1 MCLTVILAEAGE
13 IHADVGPE
21 TVRVT
26 TLGTMARGSLVNL
39 ERPMRADGRFGG
51 HFVQGHVDAIGH
63 IEDLRADAEFHWMTV
78 VFPTEL
84 AAYIVH
90 KGSIAVDGI
99 SLTVAGLGAD
109 RFDVQVV
116 PYHDRAHQPEAR
128 AGARPRESRVR
139 HHREI
144 RRARRAARGA
154 DAGGRAPRRGEA
166 LIMEIAKG
174 ARKRRGPFA
183 RIEDAIAEIR
193 AGRMVIV
200 VDDEGRENEGDL
212 TIAAEKITAEAITFM
227 ARYGCGLICL
237 SMTPERLDE
246 LEIPL
251 MVANNSS
258 RFDTAFCVPIEAK
271 GRTTTGISAGDRAA
285 TVRAAIDPA
294 TRPADLARPGHMF
307 PLRSRTGGVTVRA
320 GQTEAAVD
328 LARIAGLYPAGVIC
342 EIMNE
347 DGTMARVPELTR
359 FAKRHGLL
367 VVTIADL
374 IKYRMRTES
383 LVKRVASAQLPT
395 RYGPFTVHAFENLVD
410 NQTHVALVCGDI
422 GDGKN
427 VLVRVHSQC
436 LTGDVLHSIRCDCG
450 AQLDTAMQRIAAEG
464 RGVLLY
470 LNQEGRG
477 IGLANKIRAY
487 ELQDEGFD
495 TVEANERLG
504 FKADQRDYGMGVQ
517 ILRELGVRMMRLL
530 SNNPR
535 KLVGIEGYGLS
546 VSEWLP
552 LEIPASD
559 STRRYLKTKKD
570 KLGHKLSSV

>member
-1 MCLTVILAEAGE
+1 
-13 IHADVGPE
+13 
-21 TVRVT
+21 
-26 TLGTMARGSLVNL
+26 
-39 ERPMRADGRFGG
+39 
-51 HFVQGHVDAIGH
+51 
-63 IEDLRADAEFHWMTV
+63 
-78 VFPTEL
+78 
-84 AAYIVH
+84 
-90 KGSIAVDGI
+90 
-99 SLTVAGLGAD
+99 
-109 RFDVQVV
+109 
-116 PYHDRAHQPEAR
+116 
-128 AGARPRESRVR
+128 
-139 HHREI
+139 
-144 RRARRAARGA
+144 
-154 DAGGRAPRRGEA
+154 
-166 LIMEIAKG
+166 MEIAKG
-174 ARKRRGPFA
+174 ARKSQSPFA
-183 RIEDAIAEIR
+183 RIEDAVDAIR

-200 VDDEGRENEGDL
+200 VDDEDRENEGDL
-212 TIAAEKITAEAITFM
+212 TIAAEKITPEAITFM

-237 SMTPERLDE
+237 SMTPERLEE

-251 MVANNSS
+251 MVSNNSS

-271 GRTTTGISAGDRAA
+271 GRTTTGISAADRAA

-294 TRPADLARPGHMF
+294 TRPSDLARPGHMF
-307 PLRSRTGGVTVRA
+307 PLRARPGGVMVRA

-347 DGTMARVPELTR
+347 DGTMARVPQLAK
-359 FAKRHGLL
+359 FAKKHKLL
-367 VVTIADL
+367 MITVADL
-374 IKYRMRTES
+374 INYRTRTES
-383 LVKRVASAQLPT
+383 LVKRVAVAHMPT
-395 RYGPFTVHAFENLVD
+395 DLGEFRVHAFESEVD
-410 NQTHVALVCGDI
+410 KQTHLALVRGDI
-422 GDGKN
+422 GDGKD

-450 AQLDTAMQRIAAEG
+450 AQLDTAMQRIADEG

-504 FKADQRDYGMGVQ
+504 FKADQRDYGVGVQ
-517 ILRELGVRMMRLL
+517 ILRELGVRTMRLL

-552 LEIPASD
+552 LEIPAQD
-559 STRRYLKTKKD
+559 STRRYLTTKKE